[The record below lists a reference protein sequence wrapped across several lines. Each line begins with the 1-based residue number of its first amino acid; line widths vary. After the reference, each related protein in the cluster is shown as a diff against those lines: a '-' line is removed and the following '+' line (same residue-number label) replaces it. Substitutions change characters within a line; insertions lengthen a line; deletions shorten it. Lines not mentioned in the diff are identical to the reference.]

1 MRFALAALLL
11 GCACLWGCGGDSEDP
26 TAAPPSAPSSQ
37 SQSAEA
43 SIEGFGKEA
52 EGSERAELLAIFHG
66 YLDALAG
73 EEHEQVCAYV
83 SQLVRKTLFE
93 QFTRPGQGSRE
104 CPQTVERL
112 LSPEA
117 AAIAKEQEQG
127 QIHKVRT
134 DGESAFVV
142 FKAPGA
148 RLYQLNLI
156 REGEEWKLSI
166 LLPPVLA
173 PTLPEEEQGGKS

>member
-1 MRFALAALLL
+1 MRFALAALLV

-26 TAAPPSAPSSQ
+26 TAAAPSASKA
-37 SQSAEA
+37 QSAEA
-43 SIEGFGKEA
+43 SIEGFGEEA
-52 EGSERAELLAIFHG
+52 EGAERAELLAIFHG
-66 YLDALAG
+66 YLGALGG

-83 SQLVRKTLFE
+83 SQRVRKALFE

-104 CPQTVERL
+104 CPATLERL

-127 QIHKVRT
+127 QVHKVRS
-134 DGESAFVV
+134 DGETAFVV

-148 RLYQLNLI
+148 RLYQLNLT
-156 REGEEWKLSI
+156 REDGEWKLSI

-173 PTLPEEEQGGKS
+173 PTLPGEEEPRR